1 MPIKINSTG
10 GGSVSIDVPSTGGTY
25 TLTAP
30 ANNATIFT
38 TAGGAITGNVA
49 FTGANVS
56 INGLSIAP
64 SYGMK
69 NRIINGDFKIWQRA
83 TSASVTTSTTY
94 VAPDRWG
101 VDQASSAGST
111 LSQST
116 SVPTGFIY
124 SAKVQRNNGS
134 TTTNNIVLSQ
144 ALETINSSDLAGQ
157 TVTLSFWAKS
167 GANFSSASS
176 NIIYNI
182 FYGQGTDQSLASM
195 RVNGWTGITNSGVVQ
210 AITTTW
216 TRYTT
221 TVTVPAGTTQ
231 LGLQFYY
238 TPTGTAGADDSFH
251 ITGVQLEVGP
261 VATPFEFRQYGTELA
276 LCQRY
281 FEILGRGMIGTSY
294 SQFIGVGASYKVTK
308 RATPT
313 VTLLTSSPTF
323 YMFAIGI
330 VTGTSSTINVQ
341 GNDTSSIGVYFA
353 GMPTQSVTGYFCTS
367 TTDSLLSIAAEL

>member
-10 GGSVSIDVPSTGGTY
+10 GGSVSIDVPSTGGTF

-64 SYGMK
+64 SYGVK
-69 NRIINGDFKIWQRA
+69 NRIINGDFRIWQRA

-144 ALETINSSDLAGQ
+144 ALETINSTDLAGQ
-157 TVTLSFWAKS
+157 TVTLSFWAKA

-281 FEILGRGMIGTSY
+281 YSAVSSLFYDTVGSSYNGLTQTRYAYHIGLSLPV
-294 SQFIGVGASYKVTK
+294 QQ
-308 RATPT
+308 RA
-313 VTLLTSSPTF
+313 SPTIT
-323 YMFAIGI
+323 YTMNVGPGTDVSANFASTQNDGRYIRWRNAGSGFAT
-330 VTGTSSTINVQ
+330 TGDIYVSYTAS
-341 GNDTSSIGVYFA
+341 
-353 GMPTQSVTGYFCTS
+353 
-367 TTDSLLSIAAEL
+367 AEL